1 MSDEKKEK
9 KDNGGLEAVARKAL
23 EIGNAV
29 AAEVRKLK
37 EQLVNEGVISN
48 PAATMSGAEAF
59 RAKGKGGH
67 IKLTALVGVAML
79 CAAITG
85 GLWAANELVWKVG
98 DSAYVD
104 AEGDATFNS
113 VTASTFTGTLVGPV
127 GGAVSATTLS
137 ASGATRLS
145 GSVTVIGSAV
155 TTRWDN
161 ASSKI
166 DGEAIADDTIDDDS
180 IDFSDVTGADLTLT
194 DCGAVGATTL
204 AASGASTL
212 SGAVTVIG
220 GSVTTRW
227 DNASSLIDTAAIEV
241 GPLSATTLAASGA
254 TALSGT
260 VRYTG
265 VSVNV
270 TNGQELVT
278 TLARGTYLYT
288 PTEVATNTVANP
300 TGSGDWVAFINVG
313 TNDMVVAKAANLAL
327 GGATRTL
334 GTYDILVLRAASA
347 AVWVEES
354 FTDNTL
360 GP

>member
-1 MSDEKKEK
+1 
-9 KDNGGLEAVARKAL
+9 V
-23 EIGNAV
+23 AV
-29 AAEVRKLK
+29 AAFV
-37 EQLVNEGVISN
+37 
-48 PAATMSGAEAF
+48 GAESFTDVNSAQYW
-59 RAKGKGGH
+59 GKTGLPD
-67 IKLTALVGVAML
+67 LTAAIDANFAM
-79 CAAITG
+79 IEDG
-85 GLWAANELVWKVG
+85 
-98 DSAYVD
+98 
-104 AEGDATFNS
+104 
-113 VTASTFTGTLVGPV
+113 
-127 GGAVSATTLS
+127 
-137 ASGATRLS
+137 LS
-145 GSVTVIGSAV
+145 GEPVA
-155 TTRWDN
+155 
-161 ASSKI
+161 
-166 DGEAIADDTIDDDS
+166 
-180 IDFSDVTGADLTLT
+180 
-194 DCGAVGATTL
+194 ATTL
-204 AASGASTL
+204 AASGATTL

-220 GSVTTRW
+220 GGVTTRW

-241 GPLSATTLAASGA
+241 GPLAATTLAASGA

-300 TGSGDWVAFINVG
+300 TASGDWVAFINVG
-313 TNDMVVAKAANLAL
+313 TNDMVMAKAANLAL